1 MGMSGDLL
9 EQEFETWTPA
19 QAKPFFRAGMVDD
32 FFAINVGD
40 DRWVLTLL
48 VVGRQGLQTQIHLR
62 TARELD
68 THRFV
73 TSRLSMPLSEQLA
86 R

>member
-1 MGMSGDLL
+1 
-9 EQEFETWTPA
+9 
-19 QAKPFFRAGMVDD
+19 
-32 FFAINVGD
+32 
-40 DRWVLTLL
+40 VLTLL